1 MDDVSTYQEVLARA
15 SSFLTLNNKDSDAA
29 MWLLLNRLG
38 WTKTDWLMHHREK
51 IPIQIHQQFNSDI
64 ERLLEDYP
72 PQYIIGKTDFFGR
85 EFKVTKETLIP
96 RPETEELVELCLE
109 TVVNNN
115 VKVVDIGTGSGA
127 IALTLKKERPN
138 WDIVAT
144 DISERALEV
153 AKVNA
158 NQLNAS
164 IDFREGDLIEPIQDE
179 RFDVVISN
187 PPYISYDE
195 KNIMGESVLK
205 FEPHVALFAENNGLF
220 VYEQLA
226 NSLSTILNENGML
239 FLEIGYSQG
248 NAVRELFQQQFPTRE
263 VRIKKDL
270 SGKDRFVSMI

>member
-64 ERLLEDYP
+64 EQLLEDYP

-205 FEPHVALFAENNGLF
+205 FEPHVALFADNNGLF